1 MCRLQAAALAVLVL
15 LLCSALRITA
25 ASASERPLSAHAS
38 TRDRQLHLRLTHGR
52 HEYVVSL
59 AGLSPHTL
67 LSTELI
73 FTVSELDE
81 PTHVLTIPVNPGPA
95 HDHDEDEH
103 GDTDGSS
110 GSGSGELQSLQYL
123 PLRDEWTELDDPIW
137 TPPPRDRTHR
147 SPPAAAHSS
156 TSTSSSSSR
165 SGEDEDEDE
174 EEDQDGDDDEEMAE
188 GEEADGAVSEDDG
201 DPEAASF
208 AGSLQ
213 WGGRAGVT
221 WPTYAEGEQPLLALV
236 MIVKNEAAGI
246 AATLDSTFG
255 YVDHYCILDTGS
267 TDGTLDI
274 VRSFFSALPPQVT
287 HDLFEEPFVDFS
299 TTRNRALQ
307 LTGQRAEFVLMM
319 NGDDRLVGG
328 EEMRR
333 FLETRRGMTAM
344 DEAIYII
351 PIDYG
356 GLAVGRSE
364 RLARTRNHAVPGWP
378 NDSFRHWRFEG
389 VTHEA
394 YVCNAALQ
402 SGAQIIYTQGD
413 FRVYH
418 DVSQDTPDKK
428 QARFELDIALLQ
440 QELKDHPDA
449 FNTPRNMYYLA
460 QSYYNLERWDEAAD
474 WYERRVGVNY
484 VRPTPWGEDNEKHR
498 AYTLLAHIAEKQA
511 RPHKQ
516 IEAYWKK
523 SWEACPAAFS
533 LFSLAKSLRDRGELD
548 KALTMA
554 EKAKKVLVK
563 GSPVVCN
570 GDDVLVQ
577 KQLPTFISGLQQ
589 SSRAKQRQAAD
600 D

>member
-1 MCRLQAAALAVLVL
+1 MQAPALLVVVW
-15 LLCSALRITA
+15 LLCSALCIAA
-25 ASASERPLSAHAS
+25 ASGSERPLSAHAS
-38 TRDRQLHLRLTHGR
+38 TRDRQLHLSLSHGR
-52 HEYVVSL
+52 REYVVSL

-73 FTVSELDE
+73 FTVSELDD

-103 GDTDGSS
+103 GDVDS
-110 GSGSGELQSLQYL
+110 GSEPHALQYMTIK
-123 PLRDEWTELDDPIW
+123 DEWTEMDEPIW
-137 TPPPRDRTHR
+137 TPPPIDRTRR
-147 SPPAAAHSS
+147 SSPAAAP
-156 TSTSSSSSR
+156 SSSSSR
-165 SGEDEDEDE
+165 EQEEDDDEDED
-174 EEDQDGDDDEEMAE
+174 GDDDDL
-188 GEEADGAVSEDDG
+188 ADREDADSDISGDSGATRGGSSVS
-201 DPEAASF
+201 
-208 AGSLQ
+208 SLQ
-213 WGGRAGVT
+213 WGSGTGVA
-221 WPTYAEGEQPLLALV
+221 WPVYAEGEQPLLALV
-236 MIVKNEAAGI
+236 MIVKNEAAGM
-246 AATLDSTFG
+246 AATLQSTYG
-255 YVDHYCILDTGS
+255 HIDHYCILDTGS

-274 VRSFFSALPPQVT
+274 VRSFFSALPAQVT

-299 TTRNRALQ
+299 STRNRALQ

-328 EEMRR
+328 DEMRR

-364 RLARTRNHAVPGWP
+364 RLARTRNHFVPGWP
-378 NDSFRHWRFEG
+378 DDAFRHWRFEG

-413 FRVYH
+413 FRIYH

-428 QARFELDIALLQ
+428 NARFLLDIALLQ
-440 QELKDHPDA
+440 QELKEHPEA
-449 FNTPRNMYYLA
+449 FNTPRNVYYLA
-460 QSYYNLERWDEAAD
+460 QSYYNLERWEEAAH
-474 WYERRVGVNY
+474 WYEHRVSINY

-498 AYTLLAHIAEKQA
+498 AYTLLAHIAEKQSK
-511 RPHKQ
+511 PHKL
-516 IEAYWKK
+516 IEKYWKK

-533 LFSLAKSLRDRGELD
+533 LFSLAKSMRDRGELD

-554 EKAKKVLVK
+554 EKAKKLLVK

-577 KQLPTFISGLQQ
+577 KQLPSFMSGLHQ
-589 SSRAKQRQAAD
+589 SITAKQARSAAD
-600 D
+600 